1 MYTKFSLL
9 LCSMILNI
17 EICYQVLAVADLQI
31 ARFQGVFWFLFC
43 FKFEPLIILGRSR
56 KIGSDFKNSEPK

>member
-17 EICYQVLAVADLQI
+17 ETCYQVLAVADLQI
-31 ARFQGVFWFLFC
+31 ARFQGVFLLFC

-56 KIGSDFKNSEPK
+56 KIGNDFKNSEPK

>member
-31 ARFQGVFWFLFC
+31 ARFQGVF
-43 FKFEPLIILGRSR
+43 
-56 KIGSDFKNSEPK
+56 